1 MMSISESHW
10 NAVNSQT
17 ARLAHSIS
25 TVSEL
30 TELLTPSLSRADQKL
45 DDIQTKT
52 VDLSRSTEWL
62 QDVILNMTERAL
74 SDMRKLDASAHKI
87 QESLQLPSFQL
98 FRFFNSSGLLAQM
111 SQKGYI
117 ALLIILL
124 RFVVKFARLLF
135 SQSLSILLGILWVIR
150 CFVTYTRKFQV
161 NNDSAKHNLTRDGPA
176 PTLNFQNADVI
187 QATRRSPVFN
197 GPRVSA
203 IPDRLC
209 NRSRRL

>member
-1 MMSISESHW
+1 M
-10 NAVNSQT
+10 NSQT
-17 ARLAHSIS
+17 ARLAHVRALCLKILTSSNTSQSDNLQGIS
-25 TVSEL
+25 TVYEL

-45 DDIQTKT
+45 EDIQTKT

-135 SQSLSILLGILWVIR
+135 SQSLVSTFIYFRGRYSLGSNTEHFIGNSLGDPLLCDL
-150 CFVTYTRKFQV
+150 YTQISSK
-161 NNDSAKHNLTRDGPA
+161 
-176 PTLNFQNADVI
+176 
-187 QATRRSPVFN
+187 
-197 GPRVSA
+197 
-203 IPDRLC
+203 
-209 NRSRRL
+209 